1 MRKLTL
7 AVLLLLP
14 GLLSFAGDI
23 TQPQALKIAQSFLR
37 SNVTAMKSQQKSGS
51 DALKLVYTADDTKG
65 RSCVYVFNAGQNGG
79 FILVSA
85 EDRAAEVLGYSDTG
99 TFDYSRMS
107 PRRCATGWK
116 AMLTK

>member
-37 SNVTAMKSQQKSGS
+37 SNVTAMKSQQKGGS

-65 RSCVYVFNAGQNGG
+65 RSCVYVSTQVRTVDSSSYRLRTGPQRCLATVIQA
-79 FILVSA
+79 VSTTA
-85 EDRAAEVLGYSDTG
+85 VC
-99 TFDYSRMS
+99 
-107 PRRCATGWK
+107 RRKCATGWK

>member
-1 MRKLTL
+1 M
-7 AVLLLLP
+7 
-14 GLLSFAGDI
+14 SFAGDI

-37 SNVTAMKSQQKSGS
+37 SNVTAMKSQQKGGS

-99 TFDYSRMS
+99 VSTTAVCR
-107 PRRCATGWK
+107 RRCATGWK